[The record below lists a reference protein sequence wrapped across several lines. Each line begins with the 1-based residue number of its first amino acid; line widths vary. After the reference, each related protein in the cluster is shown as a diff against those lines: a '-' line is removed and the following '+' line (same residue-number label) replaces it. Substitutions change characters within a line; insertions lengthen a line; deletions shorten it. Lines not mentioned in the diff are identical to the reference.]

1 MLDDKTTKIFLNTK
15 GTKDDIPAPLKN
27 FLKYMDDG
35 SVTDDFTREI
45 DEAVNEVRRDKKW
58 RKKIMTVEQ
67 LIKDEA
73 KLAHKKG
80 FSEGEAKGKA
90 EGINLINDLH
100 NRLLKDKRYDDL
112 EKSTVDKDY
121 QNQLLAE
128 YGLK

>member
-1 MLDDKTTKIFLNTK
+1 
-15 GTKDDIPAPLKN
+15 
-27 FLKYMDDG
+27 MDDG

-90 EGINLINDLH
+90 EGINLINELH